1 MEDNKKEVKYM
12 SGFVTGLLFTL
23 GVIFA
28 IVLVFLIVAVCG
40 TKIICAIANV
50 ISSIFKKGGK

>member
-1 MEDNKKEVKYM
+1 M

-50 ISSIFKKGGK
+50 ISSIFKKGEKWVWAR

>member
-1 MEDNKKEVKYM
+1 M

-50 ISSIFKKGGK
+50 ISSIFKKGGKWWVRLLYYC

>member
-1 MEDNKKEVKYM
+1 M
-12 SGFVTGLLFTL
+12 SGFIIGLLFTL

-40 TKIICAIANV
+40 TKIICAVANML
-50 ISSIFKKGGK
+50 SSIFKKGGNKWVQ